1 MEWGRAFIKGL
12 TDVLRMA
19 QTQKLSCLPKQAA
32 LMNGTYETWNRTV
45 SVAGS
50 SQPRGTKNNQGRK
63 IPFLPE
69 NGEM

>member
-1 MEWGRAFIKGL
+1 
-12 TDVLRMA
+12 
-19 QTQKLSCLPKQAA
+19 
-32 LMNGTYETWNRTV
+32 MNGTYETWNRTV